1 MAALNDVYWK
11 HKIENRQRFTPKNI
25 EVMKPLPRVDFLIL

>member
-11 HKIENRQRFTPKNI
+11 HKIENRQRFTPKKYRSD
-25 EVMKPLPRVDFLIL
+25 ETSSEG